1 MAPFETTDPI
11 KLLVVDD
18 EPDVITLF
26 ELRFR
31 HEIESGEFS
40 MRFASNGS
48 EALDVASTDP
58 ELEVVVTDLNMPGM
72 SGLELLARL
81 DELHRP
87 VKTIVLTAYGDMAN
101 IRTAMM
107 RGAFDFQVKP
117 LDIDD
122 LRTTIRKASTV
133 VRDLRAGEDARR
145 RAVTLEERNRYLTE
159 VFGKYV
165 SDDVVEQL
173 LAAPDG
179 LELGGETRTLTL
191 LLADIRGFTRLAKE
205 LPPEQ
210 VVRVLNGYLEVA
222 VERILA
228 RGGTINEILG
238 DGLLVF
244 FGAPIHDEL
253 AAEHAVAAG
262 LELQLAMADL
272 NDRHRRAGLPEL
284 AVGVAIHTGDAVVG
298 TVGSHRRLKYTA
310 VGPNVNVVG
319 RIESYARGGQVL
331 ISDATLRTVE
341 HLVSVTGHFD
351 LNAKG
356 AEDSMQL
363 HVVRGLSAPYWLDL
377 PQSSEPMYEAL
388 ENVHATIARV
398 VDDRIGHP
406 ASGSVLAVGRE
417 SARVDTA
424 LMLAPLDD
432 VVLRIDDIE
441 LYGKVSE
448 SAVTDAGN
456 SLITVVYSTVAGD
469 SLNHLMVDRGAPL
482 TRSDPTLEGP

>member
-1 MAPFETTDPI
+1 MAALKMTNPI
-11 KLLVVDD
+11 RLLVVDD
-18 EPDVITLF
+18 EPDVKSLF

-31 HEIESGEFS
+31 SELQTGQFVIH
-40 MRFASNGS
+40 FAANGS
-48 EALDVASTDP
+48 EALDIASTDP
-58 ELEVVVTDLNMPGM
+58 ELEVVITDLNMPGM

-81 DELHRP
+81 EELRLP
-87 VKTIVLTAYGDMAN
+87 LKTIVLTAYGDMAN

-122 LRTTIRKASTV
+122 LRTTIKKASSI
-133 VRDLRAGEDARR
+133 VRELRAGEAARH
-145 RAVTLEERNRYLTE
+145 RAAKLEERNRYLTE

-165 SDDVVEQL
+165 SEDVVAQL
-173 LAAPDG
+173 LTSPDG
-179 LELGGETRTLTL
+179 VELAGETRELTL
-191 LLADIRGFTRLAKE
+191 LLADIRGFSRLSKE

-244 FGAPIHDEL
+244 FGAPIRDDA
-253 AAEHAVAAG
+253 AAEHAVAAA
-262 LELQLAMADL
+262 LELQLAMAEL
-272 NDRHRRAGLPEL
+272 NERHRLAGLPEL
-284 AVGVAIHTGDAVVG
+284 AIGIAIHTGAAVVG

-331 ISDATLRTVE
+331 ISDSTYQLVEDQVTVA
-341 HLVSVTGHFD
+341 GQFCMK
-351 LNAKG
+351 AKG
-356 AEDSMQL
+356 ADDALPL
-363 HVVRGLSAPYWLDL
+363 HVVRGLGAPYWLEL
-377 PQSSEPMYEAL
+377 PQSTEPMYDAAPD
-388 ENVHATIARV
+388 VAATIARV
-398 VDDRIGHP
+398 VDDRIGHD
-406 ASGSVLAVGRE
+406 ATCVLVALGRE
-417 SARVDTA
+417 SARVNTS

-432 VVLRIDDIE
+432 VVLRIGTIE

-448 SAVTDAGN
+448 SAVTDTGAG
-456 SLITVVYSTVAGD
+456 LLTVVYNTVAGD
-469 SLNHLMVDRGAPL
+469 SLNHLVTTPPRAAPPL
-482 TRSDPTLEGP
+482 TIT

>member
-1 MAPFETTDPI
+1 
-11 KLLVVDD
+11 
-18 EPDVITLF
+18 
-26 ELRFR
+26 
-31 HEIESGEFS
+31 
-40 MRFASNGS
+40 
-48 EALDVASTDP
+48 
-58 ELEVVVTDLNMPGM
+58 
-72 SGLELLARL
+72 
-81 DELHRP
+81 
-87 VKTIVLTAYGDMAN
+87 
-101 IRTAMM
+101 MM

-122 LRTTIRKASTV
+122 LRTTIRRASAI
-133 VRDLRAGEDARR
+133 VRDLRAGDDARR
-145 RAVTLEERNRYLTE
+145 RAATLEERNRYLTE

-165 SDDVVEQL
+165 SDDVVHQL
-173 LAAPDG
+173 MAAPDG
-179 LELGGETRTLTL
+179 IELGGESRTLTL
-191 LLADIRGFTRLAKE
+191 LLADIRGFTRLSKE

-210 VVRVLNGYLEVA
+210 LVRVLNGYLEVA

-253 AAEHAVAAG
+253 AAEHAIAAG

-272 NDRHRRAGLPEL
+272 NDRHRRDGLPEL
-284 AVGVAIHTGDAVVG
+284 AIGVAIHTGDAVVG

-331 ISDATLRTVE
+331 ISDATHHAVD
-341 HLVSVTGHFD
+341 HLVSVAGHFE

-356 AEDSMQL
+356 AEESMRL
-363 HVVRGLSAPYWLDL
+363 HVVRGLSAPYWLEL

-388 ENVHATIARV
+388 GDVEVTIARV

-406 ASGSVLAVGRE
+406 TGAHLIAVGRE

-432 VVLRIDDIE
+432 VVVRIDQSE

-456 SLITVVYSTVAGD
+456 SLITIVYSTAAGD
-469 SLNHLMVDRGAPL
+469 SFDHLMANRSPRL
-482 TRSDPTLEGP
+482 TRTDPAHADP